1 MKRNQVEVAFDELE
15 ASNPLERA
23 RIWLKA
29 SDEDGA
35 TVSIIVDAGGYDLF
49 MEDELL
55 VTRYD
60 YVEGDVAMF
69 TRTPDVRHVG
79 ANFVPFDSILLVE
92 LMADGSES

>member
-1 MKRNQVEVAFDELE
+1 MNRNQVEAAFDELE
-15 ASNPLERA
+15 ASNPLEQA
-23 RIWLKA
+23 SVWLKA
-29 SDEDGA
+29 SDSDGA

-60 YVEGDVAMF
+60 YDNAYQAELFNEPLM
-69 TRTPDVRHVG
+69 RHIG

-92 LMADGSES
+92 LMAEEVG